1 MHAKLF
7 CPVHGKATR
16 KGNSQFFFQ
25 SLQRRVR
32 MSGMD
37 DIETITDEP
46 EEPEGE
52 EPWCLTCRE
61 YTDYR
66 RKWST
71 VSRADMDGGT
81 YPDVVETPHCI
92 DCQQP
97 MHYLSSC
104 RNLVWAVNS
113 LACATW
119 TIALVTT
126 LSLFGLSQGSLL
138 GLGLFSILCLGISR
152 IPGKSRQALREW
164 KKWKEEASLRELIDP
179 NPKE

>member
-1 MHAKLF
+1 
-7 CPVHGKATR
+7 
-16 KGNSQFFFQ
+16 
-25 SLQRRVR
+25 

-71 VSRADMDGGT
+71 VSRADTDGGT

-97 MHYLSSC
+97 MHYLRSC
-104 RNLVWAVNS
+104 RNLVWAMNS

-126 LSLFGLSQGSLL
+126 LSLFDLSPGSLL

-152 IPGKSRQALREW
+152 IPGKSRQTLSEW
-164 KKWKEEASLRELIDP
+164 KKWKEEECFKELIDP